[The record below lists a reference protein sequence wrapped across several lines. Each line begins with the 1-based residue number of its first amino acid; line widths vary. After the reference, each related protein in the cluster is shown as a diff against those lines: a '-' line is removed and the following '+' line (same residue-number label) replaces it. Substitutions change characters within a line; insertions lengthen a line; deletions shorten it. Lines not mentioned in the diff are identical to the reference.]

1 MDYAIDHII
10 LLVPDLPAYV
20 TEFEQGSGVT
30 PKYGG
35 MQPNAKVA
43 NALVDLGNG
52 AYLEILGPSPG
63 DEVGPMTERLQ
74 ALPEPTVAWF
84 ALQSFDLDDN
94 VKRLEAAGLEHSGVL
109 RTNWESSERGLID
122 YSGLVAVN
130 HGWGDQM
137 PFYIDWHETPHPSST
152 SPGGIT
158 LSEFTVYHPD
168 ARNLGVVYGQL
179 GVNVEVKVSETA
191 GYDLVLETPKGELSF
206 SSRSNETIFYVNTDD
221 LAGGQQ

>member
-1 MDYAIDHII
+1 MQNKNK
-10 LLVPDLPAYV
+10 V
-20 TEFEQGSGVT
+20 TFSSGAT
-30 PKYGG
+30 
-35 MQPNAKVA
+35 
-43 NALVDLGNG
+43 
-52 AYLEILGPSPG
+52 
-63 DEVGPMTERLQ
+63 
-74 ALPEPTVAWF
+74 
-84 ALQSFDLDDN
+84 
-94 VKRLEAAGLEHSGVL
+94 AGLEHSGVI
-109 RTNWESSERGLID
+109 RTNWESSPGDLFD

-168 ARNLGVVYGQL
+168 AKNLGVVYGQL

>member
-1 MDYAIDHII
+1 VDYAIDHII
-10 LLVPDLPAYV
+10 LLVPDLPAYT
-20 TEFEQGSGVT
+20 TEFEQVSGVK

-63 DEVGPMTERLQ
+63 DEAGPMTERLR

-84 ALQSFDLDDN
+84 ALQSHDLDDH
-94 VKRLEAAGLEHSGVL
+94 VKRLEAAGLEHSGVI
-109 RTNWESSERGLID
+109 RTNWESSDRGMID
-122 YSGLVAVN
+122 YSAVATVN

-137 PFYIDWHETPHPSST
+137 PFYIDWRETPHPSVT
-152 SPGGIT
+152 SPGGVT

-168 ARNLGVVYGQL
+168 AENLGTLYGQL
-179 GVNVEVKVSETA
+179 GINVEVKPNETA

-221 LAGGQQ
+221 LAGEQQ